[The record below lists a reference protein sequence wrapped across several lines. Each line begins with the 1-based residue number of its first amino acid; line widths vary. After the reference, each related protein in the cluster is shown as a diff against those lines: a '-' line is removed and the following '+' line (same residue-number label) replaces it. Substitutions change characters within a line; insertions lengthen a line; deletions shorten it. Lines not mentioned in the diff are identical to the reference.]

1 MGRSRG
7 GLRNRPDRA
16 ETPENVPLPAGPCHT
31 LATGGDESAGLVAA
45 WERLPEG
52 VRQEFQRA
60 ILRADAA
67 LVERARGAAEAP
79 VGGLDGRAS
88 GGQDVA

>member
-1 MGRSRG
+1 M
-7 GLRNRPDRA
+7 
-16 ETPENVPLPAGPCHT
+16 PLPAGPCHT
-31 LATGGDESAGLVAA
+31 LATRRDESAGLAAA

-52 VRQEFQRA
+52 VRREFQRA

-67 LVERARGAAEAP
+67 LVERARRAAEAP
-79 VGGLDGRAS
+79 AVAAGGGLDGRAG